1 MRSWRNNHRGLTLI
15 EVMVALLVLSVGL
28 VGIAALNVTSV
39 GAAHSAYYR
48 SLASFIAIDGEERLW
63 AQLGLS
69 GSGTLS
75 EADVTGE
82 DGIQADWR
90 ETWAGYMPDLQL
102 NMVPVAGAS
111 TVWMDVNI
119 TVEWAEGRFEG
130 ATTERFDYR
139 ARTLRGAP

>member
-15 EVMVALLVLSVGL
+15 EVLVALLVLSVGL

-69 GSGTLS
+69 GSRTLS
-75 EADVTGE
+75 EADVT
-82 DGIQADWR
+82 GIQADWR